1 MVVFLISILENP
13 YHALGFLSTL
23 FRMFPFGGVKKM
35 LNFAPDKR
43 TNKGSRVQEFK
54 SLRVQLSINRS
65 NEYEKDFYTRTD
77 DRNDYFGKC
86 TKFHLSK

>member
-13 YHALGFLSTL
+13 YRALGFLSTL

-43 TNKGSRVQEFK
+43 TKYNYQFST
-54 SLRVQLSINRS
+54 NRR

>member
-1 MVVFLISILENP
+1 MVVFLISTLENP
-13 YHALGFLSTL
+13 YRALGFLSTL

-43 TNKGSRVQEFK
+43 TKYNY
-54 SLRVQLSINRS
+54 QLSIVNYQFSINRR